1 MKQRGLLVGRAV
13 PCAPLSEGR
22 RARSDAPY
30 LCDQMCRQFLQKALH
45 FCRILERITRRS
57 GPWLLTDKNAYTAL
71 PKCAE
76 SVFVRAIVADVN
88 RACFRAPRTQGCQ

>member
-1 MKQRGLLVGRAV
+1 MTKECRSPNDEQY
-13 PCAPLSEGR
+13 R
-22 RARSDAPY
+22 RAISSHFFQLSSFELRHFDK
-30 LCDQMCRQFLQKALH
+30 FLQKALH

-57 GPWLLTDKNAYTAL
+57 GPRLLTDENAYTAL

-88 RACFRAPRTQGCQ
+88 RACFRALRTQGCQ